1 MSGEWQVPVLPSIE
15 REAEEMLGTARPA
28 PSPPAARIDP
38 RPATSS
44 ILVAEDDPDNQALI
58 ELLLRRAGYR
68 VTLASDGDEVFG
80 LLDTCRPELFLLDC
94 KMPRMNGPEVCARLK
109 QNPEWADVPVIFLSM
124 FTDPRD
130 KVQGFEVGG
139 ADYVTKPIEELELL
153 ARIRAHL
160 ELARNRQILKK
171 KVSIYE
177 EITKEQMARL
187 DEIRTGQESL
197 LTSPWAFPELKAA
210 VRFTPAHEAGGD
222 FYEITCFGE
231 GEFGFLVT
239 DVAGHDLSVP
249 FITGALKAL
258 SVTFLKDG
266 LTPLDTMTMLNASL
280 CSFLTDERYVTG
292 CYAKYSRERMEVELI
307 NAGHPPAL
315 FQSTERKC
323 EFVNLAGDALGLLE
337 CCRFQTRVLQ
347 VQPGDRLFLYSDGL
361 IEGYHDA
368 HGRRGRPVWGMKQ
381 MQRCVE
387 SLRLKTIT
395 ETVDSIV
402 DELLD
407 ETGGMV
413 EDDILVL
420 GVEFSHEPSGSAL
433 MGAHHVRD
441 DTVRNKA
448 PRANVRDAGEHR
460 PGGRSDGRVSQESRR
475 SGGHVRGA
483 NPVEGR
489 DAQRGRSRERP
500 GSGASGHNGCGT
512 GSGGSWLDDR
522 GYRAGFHL
530 AGPIGEFRFD
540 GRRRAGSTADADV
553 RIADG
558 VQ

>member
-1 MSGEWQVPVLPSIE
+1 MNADRQVPVLPPVE
-15 REAEEMLGTARPA
+15 RERADSSASPDSVCPA
-28 PSPPAARIDP
+28 PVVQLRPRRAA
-38 RPATSS
+38 SS

-58 ELLLRRAGYR
+58 QLLLERAGYR

-80 LLDTCRPELFLLDC
+80 LLDSCQPELLLLDC

-109 QNPEWADVPVIFLSM
+109 GDPRWADVPVIFLSM
-124 FTDPRD
+124 FSDPRD

-153 ARIRAHL
+153 ARIRNHL
-160 ELARNRQILKK
+160 ELAHSRQVLKK

-177 EITKEQMARL
+177 ALTQEQMARL

-222 FYEITCFGE
+222 FYEITRFSE

-266 LTPLDTMTMLNASL
+266 LSPTDTMTMLNASL
-280 CSFLTDERYVTG
+280 HAFLTEERYVTG
-292 CYAKYSRERMEVELI
+292 CYAKYSQERMEVELI

-323 EFVNLAGDALGLLE
+323 EFVNLTGDALGPLE
-337 CCRFQTRVLQ
+337 CCRFETRTLQ

-361 IEGYHDA
+361 IEGYRDA
-368 HGRRGRPVWGMKQ
+368 LGRRGRPVWGMKQ
-381 MQRCVE
+381 MQRYVE
-387 SLRLKTIT
+387 SLRSKTIT

-402 DELLD
+402 DGLLD

-420 GVEFSHEPSGSAL
+420 GVEF
-433 MGAHHVRD
+433 
-441 DTVRNKA
+441 
-448 PRANVRDAGEHR
+448 
-460 PGGRSDGRVSQESRR
+460 
-475 SGGHVRGA
+475 
-483 NPVEGR
+483 
-489 DAQRGRSRERP
+489 
-500 GSGASGHNGCGT
+500 
-512 GSGGSWLDDR
+512 
-522 GYRAGFHL
+522 
-530 AGPIGEFRFD
+530 
-540 GRRRAGSTADADV
+540 
-553 RIADG
+553 
-558 VQ
+558 